1 MDIDDYEQL
10 CADCLSESSDLAE
23 FDPHLEDIDIDEDDD
38 ETTIQLKIISA
49 SIQKKKRLEA
59 EQIAAETSKM
69 YNLLWFM
76 ACMTIAVVIRL
87 AAETSKMCNLLW
99 LMVCMAIAVVIQL
112 APGKRKVNAQ
122 SQVND
127 LFHKGYISG
136 VLYAI
141 NKPTGQNERTG
152 DQQQSDHEQ
161 QTGMVKQTGIVIDV
175 QEATNA
181 LAFLDSRDAAAL
193 VQSLARLGIH
203 CLCEVIAD
211 GETIG
216 TAPDARRL
224 ADIRLMDFS
233 GEVIQV
239 VESSQA
245 PNAFSH
251 EVQLIIQDLA
261 DMSPV
266 PVLYRQSPSPPSP
279 SPPSPSP
286 PSPSPPSPS
295 PPSPSSPSPL
305 PPTAA
310 ASYTAVYSSISRPCY
325 LRLNLEW
332 DDTTACD
339 RHEFV
344 TVCEVDTSRADQLEG
359 TVKVAKLGFTY
370 EISQEPANETCKRWR
385 MFPALTLDQSVS
397 NKRARA
403 NFHLSANPSA
413 DVEVEGS
420 SAKGVISSVD
430 RTFLKSA
437 LIKPRDSRGVALE
450 HRHTLSMYEPTSPTT
465 FKANVWARYRRQHNL
480 VVSIYEV
487 RMQMNIKHPSPGRHV
502 VDIMTGLDDVPHVR
516 GEADGM
522 RCEVNIISAL
532 KTQSLETEGKSKP
545 KAFKVS
551 RSFVIAHP

>member
-1 MDIDDYEQL
+1 
-10 CADCLSESSDLAE
+10 
-23 FDPHLEDIDIDEDDD
+23 
-38 ETTIQLKIISA
+38 
-49 SIQKKKRLEA
+49 
-59 EQIAAETSKM
+59 
-69 YNLLWFM
+69 
-76 ACMTIAVVIRL
+76 MTIAVVIRL

-99 LMVCMAIAVVIQL
+99 LMACMAIAVVIQL

-127 LFHKGYISG
+127 LFRKGYISG

-193 VQSLARLGIH
+193 VQWLARLGIH

-279 SPPSPSP
+279 SPPSPS
-286 PSPSPPSPS
+286 
-295 PPSPSSPSPL
+295 SPSPL
-305 PPTAA
+305 P
-310 ASYTAVYSSISRPCY
+310 ASGSII
-325 LRLNLEW
+325 
-332 DDTTACD
+332 
-339 RHEFV
+339 H
-344 TVCEVDTSRADQLEG
+344 
-359 TVKVAKLGFTY
+359 
-370 EISQEPANETCKRWR
+370 
-385 MFPALTLDQSVS
+385 
-397 NKRARA
+397 
-403 NFHLSANPSA
+403 
-413 DVEVEGS
+413 GS
-420 SAKGVISSVD
+420 
-430 RTFLKSA
+430 L
-437 LIKPRDSRGVALE
+437 
-450 HRHTLSMYEPTSPTT
+450 
-465 FKANVWARYRRQHNL
+465 
-480 VVSIYEV
+480 
-487 RMQMNIKHPSPGRHV
+487 
-502 VDIMTGLDDVPHVR
+502 
-516 GEADGM
+516 
-522 RCEVNIISAL
+522 
-532 KTQSLETEGKSKP
+532 
-545 KAFKVS
+545 
-551 RSFVIAHP
+551 

>member
-1 MDIDDYEQL
+1 VHEIVQLFDIMDIDDYEQL

-99 LMVCMAIAVVIQL
+99 LMACMAIAVVIQL

-127 LFHKGYISG
+127 LFRKGYISG

-279 SPPSPSP
+279 SPPSPS
-286 PSPSPPSPS
+286 
-295 PPSPSSPSPL
+295 SPSPL
-305 PPTAA
+305 P
-310 ASYTAVYSSISRPCY
+310 ASGSII
-325 LRLNLEW
+325 
-332 DDTTACD
+332 
-339 RHEFV
+339 H
-344 TVCEVDTSRADQLEG
+344 
-359 TVKVAKLGFTY
+359 
-370 EISQEPANETCKRWR
+370 
-385 MFPALTLDQSVS
+385 
-397 NKRARA
+397 
-403 NFHLSANPSA
+403 
-413 DVEVEGS
+413 GS
-420 SAKGVISSVD
+420 
-430 RTFLKSA
+430 L
-437 LIKPRDSRGVALE
+437 
-450 HRHTLSMYEPTSPTT
+450 
-465 FKANVWARYRRQHNL
+465 
-480 VVSIYEV
+480 
-487 RMQMNIKHPSPGRHV
+487 
-502 VDIMTGLDDVPHVR
+502 
-516 GEADGM
+516 
-522 RCEVNIISAL
+522 
-532 KTQSLETEGKSKP
+532 
-545 KAFKVS
+545 
-551 RSFVIAHP
+551 